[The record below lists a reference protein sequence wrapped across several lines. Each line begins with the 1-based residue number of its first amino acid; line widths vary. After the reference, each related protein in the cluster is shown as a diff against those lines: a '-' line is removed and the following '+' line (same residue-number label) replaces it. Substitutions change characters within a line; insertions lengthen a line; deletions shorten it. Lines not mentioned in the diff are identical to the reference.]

1 MTSIYWSF
9 TAAVVLLFSA
19 TTKLLDGQSDS
30 VESDL
35 TFAKFSMDMLEPCKQ
50 YEPVAARYLEMLFP
64 LYDHLQDVH
73 RRMLGRSKSSIF
85 AILQPDPSLLSPPV
99 PVSKQ
104 EMGPIS
110 EKLTVLLTDPFG
122 RKQDIDGTRRRVLN
136 GDGSCSVFWF
146 R

>member
-1 MTSIYWSF
+1 
-9 TAAVVLLFSA
+9 
-19 TTKLLDGQSDS
+19 
-30 VESDL
+30 
-35 TFAKFSMDMLEPCKQ
+35 MDMLEPCKES
-50 YEPVAARYLEMLFP
+50 EPIAAKYLEILFP
-64 LYDHLQDVH
+64 LYDKLQDVH

-85 AILQPDPSLLSPPV
+85 ALLQPDPSLLSPSV

-122 RKQDIDGTRRRVLN
+122 RRQDVDGTRRRVLN
-136 GDGSCSVFWF
+136 TDGSCSVFWF

>member
-1 MTSIYWSF
+1 
-9 TAAVVLLFSA
+9 
-19 TTKLLDGQSDS
+19 
-30 VESDL
+30 
-35 TFAKFSMDMLEPCKQ
+35 MLEPCKND
-50 YEPVAARYLEMLFP
+50 EPVAAKYLKILWP
-64 LYDHLQDVH
+64 LYDSLQDVH
-73 RRMLGRSKSSIF
+73 RRIIGRPKSSIF

-122 RKQDIDGTRRRVLN
+122 RKQKVDRTGRRVLSD
-136 GDGSCSVFWF
+136 DGSHCVFWF